1 MTFLRT
7 STVVTWKPSAAQAGA
22 RTMTIL
28 PPGVFV
34 YLHIY
39 VFAYLCICVFAY
51 LSICEFVYLRICVC
65 AYLYICAFVNSR
77 MCAFVSLLPS
87 STRPCQVVQLAHPV
101 QPWEG
106 SQLLHLLFRVCTWT
120 RKSLFC
126 TDGMGLPCELRYQ
139 QQRLFSLSWHF
150 QTTTCSLSHMMIE
163 GIIIFELD
171 LRLASS
177 FPEQPI
183 MAWWYNR
190 SCCWQV
196 SSLSNLR

>member
-106 SQLLHLLFRVCTWT
+106 SQLLHLLFRVWTWT

-139 QQRLFSLSWHF
+139 QQRLFFFSLAFSSKNLFFVPHDDWGNNYF
-150 QTTTCSLSHMMIE
+150 WTWPETCFIFSRATNHGMMI
-163 GIIIFELD
+163 
-171 LRLASS
+171 
-177 FPEQPI
+177 
-183 MAWWYNR
+183 
-190 SCCWQV
+190 
-196 SSLSNLR
+196 